1 MNVMRYGSI
10 YVATN
15 KHTGGQYVGQ
25 TRQPVQKRWAA
36 HWRTAICNT
45 ARKAKFQNALLE
57 FGYDAFKVEEVFIA
71 FDAETLNRTE
81 IAVIAELQPSYN
93 ASKGGKGLRPFEVTE
108 DTKRK
113 RSEAAKARWAN
124 PEWRIK
130 TMQSIH
136 RAAQTPEAVAR
147 GKKVAAIGIAS
158 RWADHVK
165 KPTPLPKAK
174 IYKQKRD
181 PAIGR
186 ILAARAKWKPVFCPE
201 LQCSFLSHK
210 AAAEF
215 FGVVRTSVCNAV
227 KQKGKVAGKF
237 TLEMVA

>member
-1 MNVMRYGSI
+1 MMRYGSI

-15 KHTGGQYVGQ
+15 KHTGEQYVGQ

-36 HWRTAICNT
+36 HWRTAICST
-45 ARKAKFQNALLE
+45 ARKARFQNALLE
-57 FGYDAFKVEEVFIA
+57 FGCDAFEVEEVFVA
-71 FDAETLNRTE
+71 FDAEALNHAE

-93 ASKGGKGLRPFEVTE
+93 ASKGGMGLRPFEVTE
-108 DTKRK
+108 ATKRK

-124 PEWRIK
+124 PEWREK
-130 TMQSIH
+130 TVQSIQ
-136 RAAQTPEAVAR
+136 RAAQTPAATAR
-147 GKKVAAIGIAS
+147 GKKVASIGIAA

-165 KPTPLPKAK
+165 KQAPIPKIK
-174 IYKQKRD
+174 TCKQKRD

-186 ILAARAKWKPVFCPE
+186 MLAAQAKWKPVYCPE
-201 LQCSFLSHK
+201 LQCSFRSQK

-215 FGVVRTSVCNAV
+215 FGVLRTSVCNAV

-237 TLEMVA
+237 TLKMVA